1 MKFAN
6 TRMHTIRGRPLRH
19 PWAWL
24 CAVLM
29 MAVLNGCGRSGPPK
43 PLGTVLPVP
52 TGLVAWQRDGL
63 ALVAWRLPE
72 EEARNVEQEE
82 GDSEQADKAGEQDK
96 IRLPFGAL
104 QGHRLLIEQLPL
116 NCPSCPPD
124 DSREL
129 ALPLHSKSGEESE
142 SGEESGSVV
151 LGPRVIYTF
160 PLPAQAVT
168 WRVWVAARYEDGLG
182 RFSNP
187 VYFDSPVAV
196 PEHRLNW
203 TAVDGSGAIDER
215 LIRLYWQPRRERIV
229 RTLTRDGA
237 MVEQDLNFRVNLFR
251 RMGDAPWPLRPLN
264 IQPLKTNQLTLS
276 VPVDEVVRFQMR
288 LVDRFG
294 NEGPASPAMV
304 IRPETVKQ

>member
-1 MKFAN
+1 MKSAN
-6 TRMHTIRGRPLRH
+6 TRMHTIRGRPLRQ

-43 PLGTVLPVP
+43 PLGAVLPVP
-52 TGLVAWQRDGL
+52 SGLVAWQRDGL

-72 EEARNVEQEE
+72 AEARNVEQKE
-82 GDSEQADKAGEQDK
+82 GGSKPAGEAGGQDK

-104 QGHRLLIEQLPL
+104 QGHTLRIERLPL

-129 ALPLHSKSGEESE
+129 ALPLHSMSR
-142 SGEESGSVV
+142 EESGSVV

-168 WRVWVAARYEDGLG
+168 WRIWVAAQYEDGRG

-187 VYFDSPVAV
+187 VYFDSPVTM

-264 IQPLKTNQLTLS
+264 IQPLKTNQLTLN

-294 NEGPASPAMV
+294 NEGPASSVVV
-304 IRPETVKQ
+304 IQPEAVKR